1 MCSSFMVTGSAEFY
15 KNAITAHNAGSNKLC
30 GYATTTESSNTELI
44 WILED
49 EDLWI
54 LMGIKTW

>member
-1 MCSSFMVTGSAEFY
+1 MVTGSAEFY

-54 LMGIKTW
+54 LIGIKTW